1 MEILSDEQYNLYY
14 DNKET
19 EIKFIKNIG
28 TLRKQSIT
36 NFIVTVFDIF
46 SQNKE
51 RYLWLRQIKK
61 KNNRVSSVTYYKF
74 LACFKSLEAFIQ
86 SKDDVF
92 LIDYT
97 FVLGENMNKEGYRFN
112 RLGGMAV
119 QNLEKIPVPEYV
131 PFYSVLISEGS
142 IPTLFPSIE
151 EKRNNSMCIYDFQD
165 PKSDD
170 MPGFNSRSGI
180 YTSVIKEDNIESLF
194 IDAFRMV
201 AF

>member
-36 NFIVTVFDIF
+36 NFILTVFDIF

-97 FVLGENMNKEGYRFN
+97 FVLGENMKKEIIACVF
-112 RLGGMAV
+112 MIF
-119 QNLEKIPVPEYV
+119 KILNQTICL
-131 PFYSVLISEGS
+131 VLILEVGFILLLLKKIILKVYLLMLLGWLHFSS
-142 IPTLFPSIE
+142 IIF
-151 EKRNNSMCIYDFQD
+151 Y
-165 PKSDD
+165 
-170 MPGFNSRSGI
+170 GF
-180 YTSVIKEDNIESLF
+180 F
-194 IDAFRMV
+194 
-201 AF
+201 